1 METLFLFLGDAPVT
15 IYGDFDGASA
25 MTTGVGNPPRSKV
38 KGRKKEKRFKKGM
51 NAGSKRK
58 NKCSLCKST
67 NHNAAK
73 CPTKEG
79 EGVVLGS
86 VAVE

>member
-1 METLFLFLGDAPVT
+1 METLFLFSGDAPVT

-58 NKCSLCKST
+58 KQVQPLQK
-67 NHNAAK
+67 H
-73 CPTKEG
+73 
-79 EGVVLGS
+79 
-86 VAVE
+86 